1 MFGISKRTY
10 FVGSVEMVV
19 MEAILYSLSS
29 ELKSPSY
36 SLAGSSFNTKGVFFF
51 FSLINLYC
59 IFGYIGAIL
68 AANLCFDLWLN
79 LQHPSQDE
87 FESLLYCNSCAVN

>member
-1 MFGISKRTY
+1 
-10 FVGSVEMVV
+10 

-36 SLAGSSFNTKGVFFF
+36 SLAGSSFNTKGV
-51 FSLINLYC
+51 SLINLYC

-68 AANLCFDLWLN
+68 AANLCLWFDLWLN